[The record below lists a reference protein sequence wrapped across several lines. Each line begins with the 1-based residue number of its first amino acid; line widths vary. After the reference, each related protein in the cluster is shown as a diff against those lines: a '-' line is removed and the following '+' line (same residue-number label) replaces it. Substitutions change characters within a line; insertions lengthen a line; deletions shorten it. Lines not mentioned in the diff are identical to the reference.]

1 MILICLFV
9 CEVKNKTK
17 KSHKMYTQSMLF
29 GGDIIQTSEEFENDD
44 KTFISYNLS
53 RRLLLI

>member
-1 MILICLFV
+1 
-9 CEVKNKTK
+9 
-17 KSHKMYTQSMLF
+17 MYTQSMVF

-53 RRLLLI
+53 GGSLLI